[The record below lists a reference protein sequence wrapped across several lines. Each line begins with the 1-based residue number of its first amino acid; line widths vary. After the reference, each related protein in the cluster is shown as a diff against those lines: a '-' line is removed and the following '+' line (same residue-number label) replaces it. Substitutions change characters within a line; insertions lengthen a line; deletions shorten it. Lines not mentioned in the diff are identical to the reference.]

1 MLGKHLYHRKQRRQH
16 VHVLVRIEKFHGQP
30 IVEAA
35 LDLRLPFA
43 AYILGLDRPG
53 KYCPCHGEFLGKPSR
68 PARETTP
75 QFARQRHAFGQVEVD
90 SHVEDV
96 AVAEHRCLLGEMRRV
111 HEHSGGGHDAVPGR
125 FQDALANTAEVPVIV
140 RVDDQIRSLRLL
152 RHGQRSVRGLALA
165 KMR

>member
-1 MLGKHLYHRKQRRQH
+1 M
-16 VHVLVRIEKFHGQP
+16 
-30 IVEAA
+30 
-35 LDLRLPFA
+35 
-43 AYILGLDRPG
+43 
-53 KYCPCHGEFLGKPSR
+53 
-68 PARETTP
+68 
-75 QFARQRHAFGQVEVD
+75 D